1 MFIFP
6 KKKKDKN
13 TNENKEKYFLFWEKG
28 PPRFDLAPMY
38 LHQGGESGLRS
49 SLDKIVSCFDVF
61 NYLKI
66 LIFLLFL

>member
-1 MFIFP
+1 MFIFS
-6 KKKKDKN
+6 KKKKEKN
-13 TNENKEKYFLFWEKG
+13 TNKNREKYFLFLKKG
-28 PPRFDLAPMY
+28 PTRVDLALTY

-49 SLDKIVSCFDVF
+49 SLDKIVCWFDVF